1 MRKLILA
8 FALYSVVVIYMPN
21 PAPGVDYG
29 PITIVV
35 PDPPMNPAPKLPAPG
50 DKK

>member
-1 MRKLILA
+1 MRYLIAAITL
-8 FALYSVVVIYMPN
+8 FTVVVVYMPN

-35 PDPPMNPAPKLPAPG
+35 PDPPMNPAPKLPAP
-50 DKK
+50 K